1 VKLKNKRA
9 FAMNKM
15 PHFPHESASL
25 IGSENGM
32 TRRSFCRLA
41 VLLGS
46 SVFCGSSSMAA
57 SSSKTVLVVGAG
69 MSGLAAAI
77 DLKAA
82 GYRVIILEG
91 RDRIGGRVY
100 TDTSLNGLPLDLGAS
115 WIHGIRNNP
124 ISELATKYKIK
135 TAVSNYEAMIRY
147 ADNGS
152 PISDSRDARIDSN
165 FDLLAAAIAKAQ
177 NEEVKD
183 RSLSSFITSYIAK
196 HSFTP
201 EQLLDLNYSINTEIE
216 HEYASDV
223 NDLSLFEFDQDGDF
237 AGSDVVFPGGYSQI
251 VEQLKIGL
259 DIRTSHIVQS
269 VTRSESGVR
278 IATSKGTFDGNFAVI
293 TLPLGVLKQGNVVF
307 NPPLPSTKLASISR
321 LKMGVLNKCYLRF
334 PRVFWDSQPDLLGY
348 VNSAR
353 GQWCEWL
360 NMYHY
365 TNQPVLLGFN
375 AGTYGEQIEA
385 QSDSAIAASA
395 MIVLRKIYGKSIP
408 DPIGVRVTRWKS
420 DVFSR
425 GSYSHIPPN
434 ATGSDYDSLATSVGG
449 KLFFAGEATHRKYP
463 STVHGAWLSG
473 RRAATEILSL
483 G

>member
-1 VKLKNKRA
+1 MK
-9 FAMNKM
+9 KM
-15 PHFPHESASL
+15 PPTPSDLASS

-41 VLLGS
+41 LLLGS
-46 SVFCGSSSMAA
+46 SAFCGTSSIAA
-57 SSSKTVLVVGAG
+57 SSSKTVLIVGAG

-91 RDRIGGRVY
+91 RDRIGGRLH

-124 ISELATKYKIK
+124 ISELANKYKIK
-135 TAVSNYEAMIRY
+135 TAVTNYEAMIRY

-152 PISDSRDARIDSN
+152 RISDSRDARIDSN
-165 FDLLAAAIAKAQ
+165 FDQLAAAISKAQ
-177 NEEVKD
+177 NAEVTD
-183 RSLSSFITSYIAK
+183 RSLSSFISSYIAK
-196 HSFTP
+196 RSFTP
-201 EQLLDLNYSINTEIE
+201 EQIQDLNYSVNTEIE

-223 NDLSLFEFDQDGDF
+223 NDLSLFEFDQDSAYG
-237 AGSDVVFPGGYSQI
+237 GTDVLLSGGYSQI
-251 VEQLKIGL
+251 VEQLKVGL
-259 DIRTSHIVQS
+259 DIRISHIVQS
-269 VTRSESGVR
+269 ITRTPSGVS
-278 IATSKGTFDGNFAVI
+278 IATSKGTFDGSFAVV

-307 NPPLPSTKLASISR
+307 NPPLPSTKSASISR
-321 LKMGVLNKCYLRF
+321 LNMSVLNKCYLRF

-375 AGTYGEQIEA
+375 AGTYGEQLEA
-385 QSDSAIAASA
+385 QSDSVIAASA

-434 ATGSDYDSLATSVGG
+434 ATGSDYDSLASSVGG

>member
-1 VKLKNKRA
+1 VKLKNKPA
-9 FAMNKM
+9 FAMNNM
-15 PHFPHESASL
+15 PQSPHDSASL

-57 SSSKTVLVVGAG
+57 SSSKTVLIVGAG

-91 RDRIGGRVY
+91 RDRIGGRVH
-100 TDTSLNGLPLDLGAS
+100 TDTSLNGLTLDLGAS

-124 ISELATKYKIK
+124 ISELANKYKIK
-135 TAVSNYEAMIRY
+135 TAVTNYDAMIRY

-152 PISDSRDARIDSN
+152 RISDSRDARIASN
-165 FDLLAAAIAKAQ
+165 FDQLADAISKAQ
-177 NEEVKD
+177 DEEAKD
-183 RSLSSFITSYIAK
+183 RSLSSFISSYLAK
-196 HSFTP
+196 HPLSA
-201 EQLLDLNYSINTEIE
+201 EQLQDLNYSINTEIE

-223 NDLSLFEFDQDGDF
+223 SDLSLLKFNQDSAF

-251 VEQLKIGL
+251 AEQLKIGL

-269 VTRSESGVR
+269 ITSTSSGVR
-278 IATSKGTFDGNFAVI
+278 IATSKGAFDGNFAVI

-307 NPPLPSTKLASISR
+307 NPSLPSSKLASISR

-334 PRVFWDSQPDLLGY
+334 PRVFWDSQTDLLGY

-375 AGTYGEQIEA
+375 AGTYGEQLEA

-395 MIVLRKIYGKSIP
+395 MTVLRKIYGKSIP

-449 KLFFAGEATHRKYP
+449 RLFFAGEATHRKHP